1 MWINWNVFEEFWVWI
16 CLHSWSYCPQSIQE
30 IVLLHLSSTAYLVG
44 MRTSIMVF
52 KWCNESPFRH
62 HQMSYCETM
71 RRGIM
76 WKWQMFVKWNF
87 LQSVCIE
94 KLFLF
99 SFSGCEHHQK
109 CPSSILPTYRHHTK
123 QSVPFWHIS
132 PTDTDTMA
140 CPNWFIYSQIKVII
154 ETAWSFVL
162 ARLNRKEN
170 VQGKGRKW
178 PKNGPNRIHFKSDG
192 SLSFSL

>member
-1 MWINWNVFEEFWVWI
+1 MTKHNASHIWKWMLRFVTSKELTRFYWKRIIMWINWNVFEEFWVWI
-16 CLHSWSYCPQSIQE
+16 CLLCWSHCAQSIQE
-30 IVLLHLSSTAYLVG
+30 IVLLHLSPTTYFVG

-52 KWCNESPFRH
+52 KWCNESPFKH

-99 SFSGCEHHQK
+99 PFSGCEYHQK
-109 CPSSILPTYRHHTK
+109 VPQFYLANIHFCWVNRHHTK

-140 CPNWFIYSQIKVII
+140 CPNS
-154 ETAWSFVL
+154 
-162 ARLNRKEN
+162 
-170 VQGKGRKW
+170 
-178 PKNGPNRIHFKSDG
+178 
-192 SLSFSL
+192 